1 MDNRNALER
10 CEIYARAVRQRL
22 IDFDCVNM
30 ATGCDK
36 RRQKS
41 SVVACPSPDLD
52 DSLARLGSDSTE
64 KSGVEKRLSI
74 VDTL

>member
-1 MDNRNALER
+1 
-10 CEIYARAVRQRL
+10 
-22 IDFDCVNM
+22 M